1 MMDLGPESNCS
12 TEAILVGEQDHISRT
27 VNELV
32 NVFKF
37 LRSIKVVCMRSDLR
51 RTYAY
56 I

>member
-1 MMDLGPESNCS
+1 MMDLGPESICS

-27 VNELV
+27 V